1 MGESTFI
8 KLEYEAKD
16 KGQRIEIDIVVAAA
30 DVERAMEGFYDLMA
44 RVKQVGAP
52 AGPERVRRL
61 EGLVGAEVLQEACR
75 DFVLNRFTTEA
86 VRTLGLDTVLAPGV
100 HAEGFPHEGED
111 FAFVANVVPRP
122 HLTLASIDP
131 VRVERPEVAVE
142 EADVDEQLAF
152 TARQFAEL
160 RRADHE
166 ALAEGDWALMDVDMR
181 KNGAACKELSGMRRT
196 VEVARGQVPDGFLEG
211 VLGMRAGEM
220 RKVRFLVEQAQAAA
234 GIFAGGPAPE
244 DGAAAKDGAGQAPAS
259 DDYVADV
266 TLWEVQQKAVPVIDD
281 AWVRRNLPQFGTVE
295 GFRQFVR
302 ADLEAQKERVERQQL
317 VSRAR
322 SALEKRLRGSIPDE
336 MYQHAKESLLAQT
349 CAQLETQGMTL
360 EEYCEEHGITQD
372 AFNLNTFMQA
382 SEYLRQNLAL
392 DVLARELGLEETE
405 EDVAA
410 AKSQLSGELAHLSD
424 EEFRERGF
432 RRSLGEHI
440 RREKALKWLMD
451 TMAID

>member
-8 KLEYEAKD
+8 KLEHEAKD

-44 RVKQVGAP
+44 RVKQVEVP

-100 HAEGFPHEGED
+100 HADGFPHAGED
-111 FAFVANVVPRP
+111 FAFLANVVPRP

-131 VRVERPEVAVE
+131 VRVERPKVAVE

-211 VLGMRAGEM
+211 VLGMRAGDM
-220 RKVRFLVEQAQAAA
+220 RKVRFRVEQAQAAA
-234 GIFAGGPAPE
+234 GIFTGGPAPE
-244 DGAAAKDGAGQAPAS
+244 DGASTKGGSGQAPAT

-281 AWVRRNLPQFGTVE
+281 AWVMP
-295 GFRQFVR
+295 
-302 ADLEAQKERVERQQL
+302 
-317 VSRAR
+317 
-322 SALEKRLRGSIPDE
+322 
-336 MYQHAKESLLAQT
+336 
-349 CAQLETQGMTL
+349 
-360 EEYCEEHGITQD
+360 
-372 AFNLNTFMQA
+372 
-382 SEYLRQNLAL
+382 
-392 DVLARELGLEETE
+392 
-405 EDVAA
+405 
-410 AKSQLSGELAHLSD
+410 
-424 EEFRERGF
+424 
-432 RRSLGEHI
+432 
-440 RREKALKWLMD
+440 
-451 TMAID
+451 

>member
-1 MGESTFI
+1 M
-8 KLEYEAKD
+8 
-16 KGQRIEIDIVVAAA
+16 
-30 DVERAMEGFYDLMA
+30 
-44 RVKQVGAP
+44 
-52 AGPERVRRL
+52 
-61 EGLVGAEVLQEACR
+61 
-75 DFVLNRFTTEA
+75 
-86 VRTLGLDTVLAPGV
+86 
-100 HAEGFPHEGED
+100 
-111 FAFVANVVPRP
+111 
-122 HLTLASIDP
+122 
-131 VRVERPEVAVE
+131 
-142 EADVDEQLAF
+142 
-152 TARQFAEL
+152 
-160 RRADHE
+160 
-166 ALAEGDWALMDVDMR
+166 
-181 KNGAACKELSGMRRT
+181 
-196 VEVARGQVPDGFLEG
+196 
-211 VLGMRAGEM
+211 
-220 RKVRFLVEQAQAAA
+220 
-234 GIFAGGPAPE
+234 
-244 DGAAAKDGAGQAPAS
+244 
-259 DDYVADV
+259 

-349 CAQLETQGMTL
+349 CAQLEAQGMTL

-451 TMAID
+451 TMAMD